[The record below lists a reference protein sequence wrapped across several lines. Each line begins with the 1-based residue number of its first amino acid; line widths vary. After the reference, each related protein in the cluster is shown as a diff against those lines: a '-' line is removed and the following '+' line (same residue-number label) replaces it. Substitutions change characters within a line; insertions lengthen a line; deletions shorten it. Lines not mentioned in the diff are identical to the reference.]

1 MAAGKGQQKA
11 EQEKASIVAF
21 YNAIAKGASLE
32 YDGDLELKKTL
43 FKIYSDMNDEWYRS
57 FLQQSKAI
65 IGYIGHREG
74 SKDNSWVYAWYD
86 GPVPATG
93 IPKTDQ
99 TDVINGVWDS
109 FTSTQQ
115 RLFGSKKDSWNT
127 VDVYIAKRNQITKI
141 KQKVK
146 EMEKLYQVPNLSP
159 EIYIGVINTYMANL
173 LDDKEL
179 IPISLKLVSKSAAR
193 ASLKETNLNVGTD
206 KLTVKEGTIE
216 SPLKTNFEIF
226 TKSNELNFN
235 TNSMTF
241 NVNFTAGKYSTPYYW
256 ETRMSGNNQKT
267 ELKDRFVGV
276 RGGLTNAKAQAG
288 SIPVPLM
295 KDLVREFGR
304 YDLDHNISANLDSHK
319 SDWKTLLKGLMRDKT
334 IPKDF
339 GAMKIFGKDVT
350 PDEFIDKAFELDKM
364 KPADIKLL
372 YKVNKS
378 KYSAK
383 LRQKLRQLLIMDA
396 FVQAKK
402 NGKLADFI
410 GQSYYRA
417 AKMNLSQADLSGPF
431 VKIS

>member
-32 YDGDLELKKTL
+32 YDGSMELKKTL
-43 FKIYSDMNDEWYRS
+43 YKVYPDMNDEWYRS

-65 IGYIGHREG
+65 IGYIGHRQG
-74 SKDNSWVYAWYD
+74 SKDNSWSYAWYD
-86 GPVPATG
+86 GPTQE
-93 IPKTDQ
+93 IPRTDQ

-109 FTSTQQ
+109 FTTTQQ

-127 VDVYIAKRNQITKI
+127 VDVYIAKKNKITKMKQMI
-141 KQKVK
+141 KTLEEEFQDD
-146 EMEKLYQVPNLSP
+146 NLSP
-159 EIYIGVINTYMANL
+159 EIYIGVINSFMAQAL
-173 LDDKEL
+173 ADKIL

-193 ASLKETNLNVGTD
+193 ATLKETNLDVGPST
-206 KLTVKEGTIE
+206 LVVKEGIIE

-226 TKSNELNFN
+226 TKGNELNFN

-241 NVNFTAGKYSTPYYW
+241 NVNFTAGKYTTPYYW

-295 KDLVREFGR
+295 KDLVKEFGR
-304 YDLDHNISANLDSHK
+304 YDLDHNIGTKLDNHK
-319 SDWKTLLKGLMRDKT
+319 SDWKKLLKELIRDKS

-339 GAMKIFGKDVT
+339 GSMAIFGQSVT
-350 PDEFIDKAFELDKM
+350 PDQFIDKAFELDNM

-372 YKVNKS
+372 YNVSKS
-378 KYSAK
+378 QFSAK

-410 GQSYYRA
+410 GHSYFRA

>member
-32 YDGDLELKKTL
+32 YDGDMELKKTL

-146 EMEKLYQVPNLSP
+146 EMEELFQVPDLSP

-179 IPISLKLVSKSAAR
+179 IPVSLKLVSKSAAR

-226 TKSNELNFN
+226 TNKNELNFN

-378 KYSAK
+378 QYSAK

-402 NGKLADFI
+402 NRKLADFI

>member
-21 YNAIAKGASLE
+21 YYAISKGASLE
-32 YDGDLELKKTL
+32 YDGDMELKKTL
-43 FKIYSDMNDEWYRS
+43 YKVYSDMNDEWYRS
-57 FLQQSKAI
+57 FLQQSRAI

-74 SKDNSWVYAWYD
+74 TKDNTWSYAWYD
-86 GPVPATG
+86 GPTQE
-93 IPKTDQ
+93 IPRTDQ

-109 FTSTQQ
+109 FTTTQQ

-127 VDVYIAKRNQITKI
+127 VDVYIAKKNQITKI
-141 KQKVK
+141 KNTVK
-146 EMEKLYQVPNLSP
+146 ILEEQFQDPNLSP
-159 EIYIGVINTYMANL
+159 EIYIGIINTFMANAL
-173 LDDKEL
+173 ANQTL

-193 ASLKETNLNVGTD
+193 ATLKETNLDVGSN
-206 KLTVKEGTIE
+206 KLTVKEGVIE

-226 TKSNELNFN
+226 TKGNELNFN

-241 NVNFTAGKYSTPYYW
+241 NVNFTAGKYTTPYYW

-295 KDLVREFGR
+295 KDLVKEFGR
-304 YDLDHNISANLDSHK
+304 YDLDHNISTNLDSHK
-319 SDWKTLLKGLMRDKT
+319 SDWKTLLKGLIRDKT

-339 GAMKIFGKDVT
+339 GAMKIFGQSVT

-364 KPADIKLL
+364 TPADIKLL
-372 YKVNKS
+372 YKVSKS
-378 KYSAK
+378 QYSAK

-410 GQSYYRA
+410 GHSYYRA

>member
-146 EMEKLYQVPNLSP
+146 EMEELFQVPNLSP

-206 KLTVKEGTIE
+206 KLTVKEGAIE

-339 GAMKIFGKDVT
+339 GAMKIFGKDLT

-378 KYSAK
+378 QYSAK

-402 NGKLADFI
+402 NGKLADLI

>member
-21 YNAIAKGASLE
+21 YYAIAKGASLE
-32 YDGDLELKKTL
+32 HDGDIELKKTL
-43 FKIYSDMNDEWYRS
+43 YKVYPDMNDEWYRS
-57 FLQQSKAI
+57 FLKQSKAV

-74 SKDNSWVYAWYD
+74 SKDNTWVYAWYD
-86 GPVPATG
+86 GPTQE

-115 RLFGSKKDSWNT
+115 RIFGSKKDSWNT
-127 VDVYIAKRNQITKI
+127 VDVYIAKKNEIVKF
-141 KQKVK
+141 KQTVK
-146 EMEKLYQVPNLSP
+146 TLEEQFQNPNLSP
-159 EIYIGVINTYMANL
+159 EIYIGVINTFMANAL
-173 LDDKEL
+173 ANKTL
-179 IPISLKLVSKSAAR
+179 IPISLKLVSKSALK
-193 ASLKETNLNVGTD
+193 ASLKETNLDVGPD

-226 TKSNELNFN
+226 KEGNQVNFN
-235 TNSMTF
+235 TNSLTF
-241 NVNFTAGKYSTPYYW
+241 NVNFTAGKYNTAYYW

-276 RGGLTNAKAQAG
+276 RGGMTKAKAQAG

-295 KDLVREFGR
+295 KDLVKDFGR
-304 YDLDHNISANLDSHK
+304 YDLDHNIGSNLDTHK
-319 SDWKTLLKGLMRDKT
+319 SEWKTLFKNLIRDNT

-339 GAMKIFGKDVT
+339 GAMKIFDKKVT

-364 KPADIKLL
+364 SAADIKLL
-372 YKVNKS
+372 YKANKS
-378 KYSAK
+378 QYSAK

-410 GQSYYRA
+410 GHSYYRA

>member
-32 YDGDLELKKTL
+32 YDGSMELKKTL
-43 FKIYSDMNDEWYRS
+43 YKVYPDMNDEWYRS

-65 IGYIGHREG
+65 IGYIGHRQG
-74 SKDNSWVYAWYD
+74 SKDNSWSYAWYD
-86 GPVPATG
+86 GPTQE
-93 IPKTDQ
+93 IPRTDQ

-109 FTSTQQ
+109 FTTTQQ

-127 VDVYIAKRNQITKI
+127 VDVYIAKKNKITKMKQMI
-141 KQKVK
+141 KTLEEEFQDD
-146 EMEKLYQVPNLSP
+146 NLSP
-159 EIYIGVINTYMANL
+159 EIYIGVINSFMAQAL
-173 LDDKEL
+173 ADKIL

-193 ASLKETNLNVGTD
+193 ATLKETNLDVGPST
-206 KLTVKEGTIE
+206 LVVKEGIIE

-226 TKSNELNFN
+226 TKGNELNFN

-241 NVNFTAGKYSTPYYW
+241 NVNFTAGKYTTPYYW

-295 KDLVREFGR
+295 KDLVKEFGR
-304 YDLDHNISANLDSHK
+304 YDLDHNIGTKLDNHK
-319 SDWKTLLKGLMRDKT
+319 SDWKKLLKELIRDKS

-339 GAMKIFGKDVT
+339 GSMTIFGQSVT
-350 PDEFIDKAFELDKM
+350 PDQFIDKAFELDNM

-372 YKVNKS
+372 YKVSKS
-378 KYSAK
+378 QFSAK

-410 GQSYYRA
+410 GHSYFRA

-431 VKIS
+431 LKIS

>member
-32 YDGDLELKKTL
+32 YDGDMELKKTL
-43 FKIYSDMNDEWYRS
+43 LKIYPDMNDEWYRS
-57 FLQQSKAI
+57 FLLQSRAI

-86 GPVPATG
+86 GPVPAAG

-141 KQKVK
+141 KEKVK
-146 EMEKLYQVPNLSP
+146 ILEKQFQDPNLSP
-159 EIYIGVINTYMANL
+159 EIYIGVVNTFMANAL
-173 LDDKEL
+173 ANQTL

-193 ASLKETNLNVGTD
+193 ATLKETNLDVGTD
-206 KLTVKEGTIE
+206 KLAAKEGFIE

-226 TKSNELNFN
+226 TNKNELNFN

-241 NVNFTAGKYSTPYYW
+241 NVNFTAGKYITHYYW

-295 KDLVREFGR
+295 KDLVKEFGR
-304 YDLDHNISANLDSHK
+304 YDLDHNISDNLDNHK
-319 SDWKTLLKGLMRDKT
+319 SEWKKLLKELIRDKT
-334 IPKDF
+334 IPKNF
-339 GAMKIFGKDVT
+339 GAMKIFGQSVT

-364 KPADIKLL
+364 TPADIKLL
-372 YKVNKS
+372 YKVSKS
-378 KYSAK
+378 QFSAK

-402 NGKLADFI
+402 NKKLADFI
-410 GQSYYRA
+410 GHSYYRA

>member
-146 EMEKLYQVPNLSP
+146 EMEELFQVPNLSP

-206 KLTVKEGTIE
+206 KLTVKEGAIE

>member
-193 ASLKETNLNVGTD
+193 ASLKETNLNVGMD

>member
-146 EMEKLYQVPNLSP
+146 EMEELFQVPNLSP

-193 ASLKETNLNVGTD
+193 ASLKETNLNVGMD